1 MCLITE
7 KTVHT
12 LIKPRGRE
20 LHKGS
25 FGKVLIIAGSKGMMG
40 AAILAARGALR
51 SGAGLVRMALPEELY
66 PIAQVAVPEATC
78 VPRKFNEEDLNGYN
92 AVVMGPG
99 LGTGEESAAL
109 VDRVLHLYKGKLVLD
124 ADALTIVARQGLP
137 GDGAAA

>member
-66 PIAQVAVPEATC
+66 RAPE
-78 VPRKFNEEDLNGYN
+78 V
-92 AVVMGPG
+92 
-99 LGTGEESAAL
+99 
-109 VDRVLHLYKGKLVLD
+109 
-124 ADALTIVARQGLP
+124 Q
-137 GDGAAA
+137 